1 MVVSADHANGIFG
14 EKGFPQLMSTLALR
28 TCRRARCA
36 KPIPPALIS
45 EQLCLVHFLDEASV
59 RANDT
64 LDRCREGRTLDRTDV
79 EWLLTDAL
87 AIVKNLEEPEAASSD
102 QRERMLDML
111 LILANLHEY
120 VARGSTHPHQV
131 S

>member
-1 MVVSADHANGIFG
+1 
-14 EKGFPQLMSTLALR
+14 MST
-28 TCRRARCA
+28 TVQGICRRARCA
-36 KPIPPALIS
+36 NTIPAALAD
-45 EQLCLVHFLDEASV
+45 EQLCLVHFLDEASL
-59 RANDT
+59 RANHT
-64 LDRCREGRTLDRTDV
+64 LDRCREGRKLDRNQV

-87 AIVKNLEEPEAASSD
+87 AIVKNLEEPAAANSD

-120 VARGSTHPHQV
+120 VAHGPTPQERV

>member
-1 MVVSADHANGIFG
+1 
-14 EKGFPQLMSTLALR
+14 MSTMVLG

-36 KPIPPALIS
+36 NAIPPALVS

-59 RANDT
+59 RANHT
-64 LDRCREGRTLDRTDV
+64 LDRCREGRALDRADV
-79 EWLLTDAL
+79 EWMLTDAL
-87 AIVKNLEEPEAASSD
+87 AIVKNLEEPEVANSD

-120 VARGSTHPHQV
+120 VAHGPIHPHQV